1 VAVRTRDAD
10 NPVLVVNYSDV
21 RRSKRNGGDVMPTL
35 LVGDGSSAGDIVQ
48 LVVRPSDTVV
58 VAVNAAS
65 ANSLQLYTNGIDQA
79 STQINAG
86 SNQSLTTAGPSW
98 VQATSGGGVAT
109 VQVTGG
115 MYGGV

>member
-1 VAVRTRDAD
+1 
-10 NPVLVVNYSDV
+10 
-21 RRSKRNGGDVMPTL
+21 MPTIN
-35 LVGDGSSAGDIVQ
+35 VGDGSSAGDVIQ

-65 ANSLQLYTNGIDQA
+65 TNSLQVFTNGIDQA

-86 SNQSLTTAGPSW
+86 SNTSLTTAGPYW

-115 MYGGV
+115 QYGGV